1 MFNILPPTLNPIP
14 SHLLNLIHNQSFS
27 LLTLIL
33 KIYIIFIAT
42 VYMRILLHLTLSKS
56 AKLSKF
62 AKLSDAAGA
71 GFKKGSKA
79 SWVLLDLENKS
90 EKALLLLLF
99 SRSAALKGSA
109 EVGTG
114 GAGAALVGPGLEA
127 TLPPTLGGAGRGGGA
142 LLFFGGRAGVG
153 LSDLGGA
160 AVDPKGSAPKGS
172 ESKPC

>member
-1 MFNILPPTLNPIP
+1 
-14 SHLLNLIHNQSFS
+14 
-27 LLTLIL
+27 
-33 KIYIIFIAT
+33 
-42 VYMRILLHLTLSKS
+42 MRILLHLTLSKS

-62 AKLSDAAGA
+62 AKLSAAGA
-71 GFKKGSKA
+71 GFEKGSKA

-90 EKALLLLLF
+90 VKALLLLLF

-127 TLPPTLGGAGRGGGA
+127 PLPPTLGGAGRGGGA

-172 ESKPC
+172 ESKPCNRMHILNHDKYKSFF

>member
-1 MFNILPPTLNPIP
+1 
-14 SHLLNLIHNQSFS
+14 
-27 LLTLIL
+27 
-33 KIYIIFIAT
+33 
-42 VYMRILLHLTLSKS
+42 MRILLHLTLSKS

-62 AKLSDAAGA
+62 AKLSAAAAGA

-90 EKALLLLLF
+90 VKALLLLLF

-127 TLPPTLGGAGRGGGA
+127 PLPPTLGGAGRGGGA

-172 ESKPC
+172 DSKPYNRMHILNHDK